1 MFNLRSLYRQLK
13 KEAYVYKLVLADKE
27 TPKMG
32 KFFLGM
38 AVGYFFLPFD
48 LIPDFIPVLGQL
60 DDALIIPLLL
70 YIAFRLIPP
79 ELVEKHRRSVDKSEG
94 LKP

>member
-1 MFNLRSLYRQLK
+1 MNKLRELYQLFK
-13 KEAYVYKLVLADKE
+13 KEVHIYKLILEDKE

-32 KFFLGM
+32 KFFLGL

-48 LIPDFIPVLGQL
+48 LVPDFIPILGQL
-60 DDALIIPLLL
+60 DELVIVPILLF
-70 YIAFRLIPP
+70 IAFKLIPP
-79 ELVEKHRRSVDKSEG
+79 EIVEKHRQSLKKDEL